1 MSTARSTVS
10 IANPILDDGL
20 LERLSQDKTQLEFIE
35 EYKKLR
41 AEGSKINSRVALSR
55 SNLEKICSS
64 DSPDIDPKELK
75 EFREKKIDLGRQY
88 TTEKTKIELLLF
100 QQSKFEGELMLSH
113 KESQSSISI
122 KKKQLEA
129 MKSELMMLRSDCNTL
144 EELYA
149 SLKLKLPAIP
159 TN

>member
-1 MSTARSTVS
+1 M
-10 IANPILDDGL
+10 
-20 LERLSQDKTQLEFIE
+20 
-35 EYKKLR
+35 
-41 AEGSKINSRVALSR
+41 
-55 SNLEKICSS
+55 
-64 DSPDIDPKELK
+64 
-75 EFREKKIDLGRQY
+75 
-88 TTEKTKIELLLF
+88 LF